1 MVMGLKHRMLLAAAM
16 SCACAVSLPAAAA
29 DAPAVNAFAGKTGQA
44 KPVSKPLVL
53 RGTLGDAQI
62 QMNLRPKADEADG
75 WEGNYFF
82 FGQSAKILLAGEY
95 EDGEIAMEESE
106 NGTDVSG
113 QWNGKFSGDTLV
125 GEWMSVN
132 GTTIKPFKMKIVPE
146 AGKPL
151 SRPGKSSQ

>member
-1 MVMGLKHRMLLAAAM
+1 MVVRLKRRMLLAAAM
-16 SCACAVSLPAAAA
+16 FCACAMSLPAAGA
-29 DAPAVNAFAGKTGQA
+29 DAAAGKAAQS
-44 KPVSKPLVL
+44 KPVPKPVVL

-62 QMNLRPKADEADG
+62 QMDLRPKADVAEG
-75 WEGNYFF
+75 WEGHYFL

-132 GTTIKPFKMKIVPE
+132 GTTIKPFKLKIVPE
-146 AGKPL
+146 TGKA
-151 SRPGKSSQ
+151 SARSGKSSQ